1 MFVEFAEYSSSLSLR
16 DHLLAKKLLQESI
29 YG

>member
-1 MFVEFAEYSSSLSLR
+1 MFVEFAEYSSLSLR
-16 DHLLAKKLLQESI
+16 DHLLAKKLLQESF